1 VIAYLD
7 MPSGISG
14 DMFLGCLIDAGWSID
29 ALRQTIGRLGL
40 PDGSWSVEARAT
52 MRGPLHAT
60 FADVHTEEPAAR
72 HRHLRTIR
80 ALIESAEL
88 PSEVKG
94 GAIGTFERLAA
105 AEAKVH
111 GTSVEEVHFHEVGAL
126 DAIVDIVGVTAGLH
140 AMGIDALFAS
150 AAPLGPGWVDTEHG
164 RLPLPA
170 PATLEL
176 LAAAGAPTCGAP
188 GPGELVTPTGAA
200 LLAQL
205 ATFEQP
211 RMRLA
216 KIAVG
221 CGRTSFDWPNV
232 ARLWLGE
239 PADTSDPIVQLDANI
254 DDMNP
259 QFYASVSDRLFEAGA
274 LDVWNTPVQMKKGRP
289 GVVLSVLAP
298 RTHEAALAQLVLRET
313 TTFGL
318 RTREVQRYEASREFR
333 VVETAFGEVRVKIK
347 RLGGDVVGAMPEF
360 EDCRR
365 LAEEHGVTVR
375 AVHEAALAAGRS
387 QGGGEDAPP

>member
-7 MPSGISG
+7 MPSGLSG
-14 DMFLGCLIDAGWSID
+14 DMFLGCLIDAGWSVD
-29 ALRQTIGRLGL
+29 GLRQAIERLGL
-40 PDGSWSVEARAT
+40 PSGSWSVEAEAA

-60 FADVHTEEPAAR
+60 FADVRTEEPAAR
-72 HRHLRTIR
+72 HRHLSEIR

-111 GTSVEEVHFHEVGAL
+111 GTGVEKVHFHEVGAL
-126 DAIVDIVGVTAGLH
+126 DAIVDIVGVAAGLH
-140 AMGIDALFAS
+140 AMGIDALYAS

-176 LAAAGAPTCGAP
+176 LAGAGAPTCEAP

-200 LLAQL
+200 LLAQF
-205 ATFEQP
+205 ARFAQP

-221 CGRTSFDWPNV
+221 CGRRSFDWPNV

-239 PADTSDPIVQLDANI
+239 PVDTGEPVVQLDANI

-259 QFYASVSDRLFEAGA
+259 QFYASVSDRLFGAGA
-274 LDVWNTPVQMKKGRP
+274 LDVWTTPVQMKKGRP

-298 RTHEAALAQLVLRET
+298 RTREAVLAELVLRET

-318 RTREVQRYEASREFR
+318 RAGEVRRYEASREFR
-333 VVETAFGEVRVKIK
+333 TVETAFGDVRVKIK
-347 RLGGDVVGAMPEF
+347 RLAGEIVGAMPEF

-365 LAEEHGVTVR
+365 LAAEHGVSVR

-387 QGGGEDAPP
+387 RGGGEDAPP